1 MPGIAERVDMNFP
14 EIRCVTD
21 QATSIGEGPLWVA
34 REQALYW
41 VDVGLEPKTLHRY
54 SPADGATTTWKLP
67 QRASGLR
74 ERADGGLL
82 IHFQRGLAV
91 TDPSPDRLKMLPLWG
106 IDFSIQRFNDSAVDP
121 AGRLWIGSYE
131 RTLKRPLGELY
142 RIDGSLIA
150 ATIDRGFEISNGIA
164 FSPDG
169 RTLYH
174 TDTHPDGRIY
184 AWEFDA
190 ATGEVANRR
199 VLIDFAGRRG
209 HPDGCTI
216 DADGML
222 WVAELGASQ
231 LVRIDPTGRVE
242 REVPLPISRPTSVAF
257 GGPDLRTLYVTS
269 MTFMLDDAAR
279 AREPHAG
286 RLLAFE
292 PGVQGIALP
301 KLSF

>member
-1 MPGIAERVDMNFP
+1 MKKT
-14 EIRCVTD
+14 EIHCVTE
-21 QATSIGEGPLWVA
+21 QVTSIGEGPLWVA
-34 REQALYW
+34 AEQALYW

-54 SPADGATTTWKLP
+54 APATGATTTWKLP

-74 ERADGGLL
+74 ERADGSLL

-91 TDPSPDRLKMLPLWG
+91 ADPTPDQLRMLPLWG
-106 IDFSIQRFNDSAVDP
+106 IDFSIQRLNDSAVDP

-131 RTLKRPLGELY
+131 RTRKRPLGELY

-169 RTLYH
+169 RTMYH

-184 AWEFDA
+184 AWDFNP
-190 ATGEVANRR
+190 ATGEAANRR

-216 DADGML
+216 DAEGML

-231 LVRIDPTGRVE
+231 LVRIDPAGRIE

-269 MTFMLDDAAR
+269 MTFMLDEAAL
-279 AREPHAG
+279 AREPYAG

>member
-1 MPGIAERVDMNFP
+1 MSNP

-21 QATSIGEGPLWVA
+21 HVDSIGEGPLWIA
-34 REQALYW
+34 RERALYW
-41 VDVGLEPKTLHRY
+41 VDVGMEPKTLHRY
-54 SPADGATTTWKLP
+54 RPDTGETTVWKLP

-74 ERADGGLL
+74 ERADGSLL

-91 TDPSPDRLKMLPLWG
+91 TDPTPDSLRMLPLWG
-106 IDFSIQRFNDSAVDP
+106 IDFSIQRLNDSAVDP

-169 RTLYH
+169 RTMYH

-184 AWEFDA
+184 AWDFDA
-190 ATGEVANRR
+190 ARGEVANRR

-216 DADGML
+216 DAEGML

-231 LVRIDPTGRVE
+231 LLRIDPNGRIE
-242 REVPLPISRPTSVAF
+242 RAVPLPVSRPTSVAF
-257 GGPDLRTLYVTS
+257 GGDDLRTLYVTS
-269 MTFMLDDAAR
+269 MTFMLDEAAR
-279 AREPHAG
+279 AREPLAG

-292 PGVQGIALP
+292 PGVSGLALP
-301 KLSF
+301 KLGF

>member
-1 MPGIAERVDMNFP
+1 MTNAD
-14 EIRCVTD
+14 IRCVTD
-21 QATSIGEGPLWVA
+21 QVTSIGEGPLWVA

-54 SPADGATTTWKLP
+54 TPQSGLTTTWKLP
-67 QRASGLR
+67 QRASGVR
-74 ERADGGLL
+74 ERADGSLL

-91 TDPSPDRLKMLPLWG
+91 ADPSPDQLRWLPLWG
-106 IDFSIQRFNDSAVDP
+106 IDFSIQRLNDSAVDP

-131 RTLKRPLGELY
+131 RTLKQPLGELY

-150 ATIDRGFEISNGIA
+150 ATIDRGFQVSNGIA

-169 RTLYH
+169 RTIYH
-174 TDTHPDGRIY
+174 TDTHPEGHIY
-184 AWEFDA
+184 AWDYDA

-199 VLIDFAGRRG
+199 LLISFVGRRG

-216 DADGML
+216 DAEGML

-231 LVRIDPTGRVE
+231 LVRIDPQGRIE
-242 REVPLPISRPTSVAF
+242 REVSLPVSRPTSVAF

-269 MTFMLDDAAR
+269 MTFMLDDEAR
-279 AREPHAG
+279 AREAWAG

-292 PGVQGIALP
+292 PGVQGLALP
-301 KLSF
+301 RLGF

>member
-1 MPGIAERVDMNFP
+1 MKKP
-14 EIRCVTD
+14 EIHCVTE
-21 QATSIGEGPLWVA
+21 QVTSIGEGPLWVA
-34 REQALYW
+34 AEQALYW
-41 VDVGLEPKTLHRY
+41 VDVGLHPKTLHRY
-54 SPADGATTTWKLP
+54 TPATGATTTWNLP

-74 ERADGGLL
+74 ERADGSLL

-91 TDPSPDRLKMLPLWG
+91 TDPTPDHLRMLPLWG
-106 IDFSIQRFNDSAVDP
+106 IDFSIQRLNDSAVDP

-184 AWEFDA
+184 AWDFSP
-190 ATGEVANRR
+190 ATGEAANRR

-216 DADGML
+216 DAEGML

-231 LVRIDPTGRVE
+231 LVRIDPAGLIE
-242 REVPLPISRPTSVAF
+242 REVRLPISRPTSVAF

-269 MTFMLDDAAR
+269 MTFMLDEAAL
-279 AREPHAG
+279 AREPYAG

>member
-1 MPGIAERVDMNFP
+1 MKKPDIH
-14 EIRCVTD
+14 CVTD
-21 QATSIGEGPLWVA
+21 QVTSIGEGPLWVA
-34 REQALYW
+34 AEQALYW

-54 SPADGATTTWKLP
+54 APATGSTTTWKMP

-74 ERADGGLL
+74 ERADGSLL

-91 TDPSPDRLKMLPLWG
+91 TDPTPDKLRMLPLWG
-106 IDFSIQRFNDSAVDP
+106 IDFSIQRMNDSAVDP

-150 ATIDRGFEISNGIA
+150 ATIDRGFEVSNGIA

-184 AWEFDA
+184 AWDFNP
-190 ATGEVANRR
+190 ATGEAANRR

-216 DADGML
+216 DAEGML
-222 WVAELGASQ
+222 WVAEVGASQ
-231 LVRIDPTGRVE
+231 LIRIDPTGRVE
-242 REVPLPISRPTSVAF
+242 REVPLPVSRPTSVAF

-269 MTFMLDDAAR
+269 MTFMLDEVAL
-279 AREPHAG
+279 AREPYAG

-292 PGVQGIALP
+292 PGVQGLALP

>member
-1 MPGIAERVDMNFP
+1 MKKT
-14 EIRCVTD
+14 EIHCVTE
-21 QATSIGEGPLWVA
+21 QVTSIGEGPLWVA
-34 REQALYW
+34 AEQALYW

-54 SPADGATTTWKLP
+54 APATGATTTWKLP

-74 ERADGGLL
+74 ERADGSLL

-91 TDPSPDRLKMLPLWG
+91 TDPTPDQLRMLPLWG
-106 IDFSIQRFNDSAVDP
+106 IDFSIQRLNDSAVDS

-169 RTLYH
+169 RTMYH

-184 AWEFDA
+184 AWDFNP
-190 ATGEVANRR
+190 ATGEAANRR

-216 DADGML
+216 DAEGML

-231 LVRIDPTGRVE
+231 LIRIDPAGRIE

-269 MTFMLDDAAR
+269 MTFMLDEAAL
-279 AREPHAG
+279 AREPYAG